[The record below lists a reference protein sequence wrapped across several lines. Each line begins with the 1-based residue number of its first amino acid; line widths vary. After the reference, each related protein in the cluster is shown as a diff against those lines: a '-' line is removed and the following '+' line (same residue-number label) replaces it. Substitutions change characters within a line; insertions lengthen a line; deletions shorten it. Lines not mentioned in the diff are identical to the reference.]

1 MYALTELL
9 VCGECGTP
17 YRRCTWTA
25 SGKKKIVWRCINR
38 LDYGKKYCH
47 HSPSLEEQKL
57 HFMIMES
64 IKEVAKRNSEL
75 LRILETHI
83 AAAIQGDI
91 PDDNSV
97 NIEIRINEIDK
108 EFNDL
113 LNNLSVDTELNEKM
127 ESRITD
133 LMIEKHALES
143 ELQYIR
149 DSATKAQKAKSRL
162 DELMVV
168 ISGLSN
174 HPLTYDDKMIRKIID
189 CIEVQSDR
197 IKISF
202 TGNICC
208 EQSIY

>member
-1 MYALTELL
+1 M
-9 VCGECGTP
+9 
-17 YRRCTWTA
+17 
-25 SGKKKIVWRCINR
+25 
-38 LDYGKKYCH
+38 
-47 HSPSLEEQKL
+47 
-57 HFMIMES
+57 
-64 IKEVAKRNSEL
+64 
-75 LRILETHI
+75 ETHI

-108 EFNDL
+108 EFNDV
-113 LNNLSVDTELNEKM
+113 LNNLSVDTELNEKL
-127 ESRITD
+127 ECRITD
-133 LMIEKHALES
+133 LMNEKHALES

-149 DSATKAQKAKSRL
+149 DSATEAQKAKSRL

-202 TGNICC
+202 KGGICS
-208 EQSIY
+208 EQVIQ

>member
-75 LRILETHI
+75 LRILEAHI

-108 EFNDL
+108 EFNDV
-113 LNNLSVDTELNEKM
+113 LNNLSVDTELNEKL
-127 ESRITD
+127 ECRITD
-133 LMIEKHALES
+133 LMNEKHALES

-149 DSATKAQKAKSRL
+149 DSATEAQKAKSRL

-202 TGNICC
+202 KGGICS
-208 EQSIY
+208 EQVIQ